1 MSYNTAFYTL
11 KIGISMENS
20 TQKEPHSTAG
30 LINFNVPSI
39 IPQLK
44 QEESWGKSGRSA
56 RTLHKAA
63 GMRLVLNVMK
73 AGTEIKPH
81 QASGP
86 ISVQCVE
93 GHIHFTTEENAVNLR
108 PGDLLTLN
116 AHIRHSVEA
125 MEESAFLL
133 TIVLPADPEA

>member
-1 MSYNTAFYTL
+1 MDNLTPKDTHTPL
-11 KIGISMENS
+11 
-20 TQKEPHSTAG
+20 
-30 LINFNVPSI
+30 LNFNLPSI
-39 IPQLK
+39 ITQLK

-86 ISVQCVE
+86 ITVQCLE
-93 GHIHFTTEENAVNLR
+93 GHIHFSTAESTVNLR
-108 PGDLLTLN
+108 PGDMLTLD

-125 MEESAFLL
+125 IEEAAFLL
-133 TIVLPADPEA
+133 TIAMPAGPEA